1 MFVRFDY
8 PRTLD
13 NLINNFLDTDTV
25 VSRNVFPAVNIIEQ
39 EGQITV
45 VAELPGVKKEDV
57 KIEFENAVLKISGE
71 RKPYE
76 LPENARVVLNELNI
90 RNFNRSIQFEHN
102 VDTSKISADLT
113 NGILK
118 IVLPKSETA
127 KSHTIE
133 VK

>member
-1 MFVRFDY
+1 MLVRFDY

-25 VSRNVFPAVNIIEQ
+25 VSRNTFPTVDVLEE
-39 EGQITV
+39 EGQTTV
-45 VAELPGVKKEDV
+45 IAELPGVKKEDV
-57 KIEFENAVLKISGE
+57 KIKFENAVLTISGE

-76 LPENARVVLNELNI
+76 LPENSRVVLNELNV
-90 RNFNRSIQFEHN
+90 RKFNRSIQFEHD
-102 VDTSKISADLT
+102 VDASKISADLT
-113 NGILK
+113 NGILR

-127 KSHTIE
+127 KARTIE